1 DAQYFAEGESE
12 SMTARS
18 EGRTG
23 APIFASSLAACACS
37 TQSGE
42 SSFLTSAEI
51 CAESCVPAP
60 KPSSSAARAV
70 RIIVSSLVPMDRP
83 DRPAFRSPS
92 WPEDWDDP
100 AAPEFPLYRAHFLA
114 SPSQTGIVG
123 ARTWRTFMLETVRLL
138 HDYTR
143 WADLRMFEA
152 VAKLSPEQYTKD
164 LGSSLKS
171 VRDTVVHLVSAQW
184 IWLSR
189 WNGIV
194 PKGMWNAAD
203 YPDLVSVRAAR
214 E

>member
-1 DAQYFAEGESE
+1 
-12 SMTARS
+12 
-18 EGRTG
+18 
-23 APIFASSLAACACS
+23 
-37 TQSGE
+37 
-42 SSFLTSAEI
+42 
-51 CAESCVPAP
+51 
-60 KPSSSAARAV
+60 
-70 RIIVSSLVPMDRP
+70 
-83 DRPAFRSPS
+83 
-92 WPEDWDDP
+92 
-100 AAPEFPLYRAHFLA
+100 
-114 SPSQTGIVG
+114 
-123 ARTWRTFMLETVRLL
+123 MLETVRLL

-214 E
+214 EELGRELGDFVGSQTEASLAKPLTYKNLKGETFSYPLGQLMLHYVNHSTYHRGQVTTLLRQLGAQPVSTDLVLYYAEKAKKA